1 MSTKYQNKY
10 CRSVKD
16 QLGVGSPEG
25 LYPAFF
31 LVVFCLSRTA
41 VPSSGNQCGSVA
53 ELVTMNRHQK
63 ENIAW
68 LFNVYEKADMRH
80 HTPIISITNT
90 SRRRTNSS
98 PRRTTIFG
106 HNTIHHSY
114 HTWLARLSNAWNDQS
129 INRDLPTTIHHC
141 LTPWITHSSHLAG
154 EQATAH
160 EMVSLIPPV

>member
-1 MSTKYQNKY
+1 MLTLATHYWSQNLQYFTTSLALSKRVKSVSGTNDQISQGTQMSTKYQNKY

-80 HTPIISITNT
+80 HTPIKSITNT

-114 HTWLARLSNAWNDQS
+114 HT
-129 INRDLPTTIHHC
+129 
-141 LTPWITHSSHLAG
+141 
-154 EQATAH
+154 
-160 EMVSLIPPV
+160 